1 MASQINTVAA
11 DNGALVQLDNA
22 VLEVWSK
29 DILYQAQP
37 QMRFEAVAQKQTELG
52 VLPGNKIS
60 FLKFNSLGG
69 SSALTEGTDMETDV
83 MSTSTIS
90 ITVSEQG
97 KAIAVSEML
106 LRSSFL
112 NVMDRAATLL
122 GMHYAKN
129 RDSLCRDTLLAGTN
143 LKYSQAGG
151 AAASRADLVAT
162 STFNVKLVRDAAEFL
177 ATNKAP
183 KFNGDAY
190 ICFVHP
196 HQGRCL
202 REDNAWIDVRVY
214 AQPDQIYAGE
224 IGRVE
229 DVRFIETT
237 QVPLVKKATQD
248 IWADGA
254 DTGTNTAVAAN
265 AATDVYRAVVVG
277 DYSYG
282 IAESLPVEMRDN
294 GVEDFGRKHSLAY
307 YGIWG
312 MGLIET
318 GHSLILETA

>member
-1 MASQINTVAA
+1 MSTQNIAGAT
-11 DNGALVQLDNA
+11 NGNNVKLDNS

-29 DILYQAQP
+29 DILYTAQP
-37 QMRFEAVAQKQTELG
+37 NLRFESVAQKQTELG
-52 VLPGNKIS
+52 VLPGNKIN
-60 FLKFNSLGG
+60 FLKFNSLSG
-69 SSALTEGTDMETDV
+69 SPQLTEATPMTTNN
-83 MSTSTIS
+83 MTTSTVS

-97 KAIAVSEML
+97 FALSVQEFL
-106 LRSSFL
+106 LRSSFT

-122 GMHYAKN
+122 GMHYATG
-129 RDSLCRDTLLAGTN
+129 RDSMIRDVLLAGAN
-143 LKYSQAGG
+143 VKYSQAGG
-151 AAASRADLVAT
+151 AAADRATLGAT

-196 HQGRCL
+196 HQGRTL
-202 REDNAWIDVRVY
+202 REDPAWIDVRVY

-224 IGRVE
+224 IGRIE

-237 QVPLVKKATQD
+237 QVPYVAKNTQD
-248 IWADGA
+248 IWADGV
-254 DTGTNTAVAAN
+254 DTGVNTAIAAN
-265 AATDVYRAVVVG
+265 AATDVYRAVCVADYAVG
-277 DYSYG
+277 V
-282 IAESLPVEMRDN
+282 AESLPVEMRDN

-312 MGLIET
+312 AGLIET
-318 GHSLILETA
+318 AFSVVLETA